1 MQGISWLAEDL
12 LASQEGIC
20 SMELLIYLANAASF
34 TVMKDRRKV
43 TMVYKRHTINQFSY
57 GNLQQ
62 D

>member
-1 MQGISWLAEDL
+1 
-12 LASQEGIC
+12 
-20 SMELLIYLANAASF
+20 MELLIYLANAASF